1 MKKLCLLIFACI
13 VVLPNLPLRSVGQ
26 GIDKGLYRALIK
38 ASERMSPANC
48 DFKGHGIFEGKSES
62 SAAYEKQVLIRRHE
76 AGFGPA
82 VTKSQ
87 SVAGRKSESSREWF
101 IDGDNMV
108 EYLAKDDGLIT
119 VRGLN
124 RDYGFL
130 LEWNR
135 SDDRSGLRVFFRRGE
150 DIEAEQIA
158 DQELGT
164 LFSNLPGTSSFM
176 GFSLRDLIHCQDFA
190 PTRVQSILVGET
202 ECVRVDF
209 SHAESS
215 LESGKLP
222 CGLPV
227 MADGYFVC
235 NPSLEWAVIECG
247 FTQFNKGEPLLSRKS
262 IYTHTILE
270 SGRPTLAEAIHTT
283 TFIGDPKAHEVLTC
297 RMKVD
302 TGFSSD
308 VFRLTHYG
316 LVEPEVSWFSG
327 GAWVWYLV
335 IGTGVIF
342 GGVMIRRWFK

>member
-1 MKKLCLLIFACI
+1 MRA
-13 VVLPNLPLRSVGQ
+13 Q
-26 GIDKGLYRALIK
+26 DIDKGLYRALIK
-38 ASERMSPANC
+38 ATERMSPATC
-48 DFKGHGIFEGKSES
+48 GFKGHGILEGNSET
-62 SAAYEKQVLIRRHE
+62 SAAYEKQVLMRRHE

-87 SVAGRKSESSREWF
+87 SVAGRRSESRREWF
-101 IDGDNMV
+101 IDGENMV
-108 EYLAKDDGLIT
+108 EYIAKDDGLIT

-135 SDDRSGLRVFFRRGE
+135 SDNRSGLRKFFRRGE
-150 DIEAEQIA
+150 DAEAEQIA

-164 LFSNLPGTSSFM
+164 LFSNLPGTSSFV
-176 GFSLRDLIHCQDFA
+176 GSSLRDLIRCEHFA
-190 PTRVQSILVGET
+190 PTRVQGILVGET
-202 ECVRVDF
+202 ECVRFDF

-235 NPSLEWAVIECG
+235 NPSLEWAVVECG
-247 FTQFNKGEPLLSRKS
+247 FTQFNHGEPLVTRKS
-262 IYTHTILE
+262 IYKHTVLE
-270 SGRPTLAEAIHTT
+270 SGRPTLVEAVHTA

-297 RMKVD
+297 KMKVD
-302 TGFSSD
+302 TDFSSD

-316 LVEPEVSWFSG
+316 LVEPKVSWFRG
-327 GAWVWYLV
+327 GPWLWYLA
-335 IGTGVIF
+335 IGIAAIF